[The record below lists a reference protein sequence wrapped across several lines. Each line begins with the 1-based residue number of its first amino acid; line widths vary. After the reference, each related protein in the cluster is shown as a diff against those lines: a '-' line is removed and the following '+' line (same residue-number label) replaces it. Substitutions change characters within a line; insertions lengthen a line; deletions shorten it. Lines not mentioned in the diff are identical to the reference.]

1 MQLRLGFKNEI
12 LVTNQEQIE
21 RPDSP
26 ELAAPAPRRRFF
38 KRRVVGL
45 VAGLLL
51 AGWLLPILVRL
62 NYLQDEIAAALSISL
77 GRPVRVGDV
86 HPHLVGGLDSGVS
99 LGLGFEVENV
109 EIADDPR
116 FGIEPVARIEMVEA
130 RLALR
135 SIWRRRFEFSRITL
149 VRPSINLVREATEN
163 GGTWNFSTLAGAHAA
178 ASGAGE
184 GTAADSAIPDF
195 SSNYPDIRIVDGRL
209 NIKLDN
215 RKKTLYLGALDLDL
229 RAPREPNEPWVIEF
243 SGTPSR
249 STFAQIPAF
258 LVRGEGQIGP
268 FAGAGLTAAGVP
280 MKLSWRVEDA
290 LLGEVAGV
298 LAGSEQGVH
307 GSLNVSGEVAGTT
320 SLLHVMGRAAMSD
333 LHSWD
338 KIPRHRPIDIPGPT
352 EIPAE
357 FSGIL
362 DFQQDAFQ
370 LVDLSFPISGP
381 IPGGPSAD
389 GALKSGRIR
398 VEGRIEQLSTTPLLR
413 LDAQLNDLSLIAL
426 SALAE
431 PFSLGLDPSLQ
442 IKGMLGGS
450 IEMHGLPEAWSGE
463 LLIEHAEFQRLAAD
477 GVAMPSVPG
486 TKNAAA
492 PPVARVRM
500 ESVPIRFGKGKFEA
514 GPATADFGAGG
525 PLRIVARGNLFN
537 PARSLALRGD
547 KIALTELLHW
557 APLLSSEL
565 GGESRV
571 AWLSM
576 TAGSAAL
583 NLEVNYAADS
593 SVKLTGRA
601 DIAGAQMRVSR
612 LDVPMELTSARVQFR
627 NRTMQMRSL
636 AGKIGDTAFRGGA
649 TILLPAPVSLP
660 EPDSLLPIAISFN
673 LESDEL
679 HLDPAAKPLPASERS
694 WLSALFNRNEPV
706 SPRAFPLLA
715 AVGKLKAAR
724 ILYAGLEFTNA
735 TGSAKWD
742 GDALTL
748 SQVRAGL
755 ADGEVHGEGMFRL
768 SDAPF
773 AIDLSTKFQR
783 VNAEALAD
791 RFPEWRGLFAGHLNG
806 ELLLKGSGDNWE
818 QVQRELQGAGEL
830 SGKDI
835 TVRRWPFQRG
845 QSAASL
851 VATASAPVADAKAL
865 PAAAEFSEFKASFQ
879 IAKQS
884 VQINEFL
891 ATAASRDAVRRVA
904 DVYRA
909 TGTIGF
915 DHAFNLA
922 VESLSEGRKEGLAQ
936 QWVGPLSDLRLVE
949 AIPANRNA
957 ALQTR

>member
-1 MQLRLGFKNEI
+1 M
-12 LVTNQEQIE
+12 TNQEQIE
-21 RPDSP
+21 RSGSP
-26 ELAAPAPRRRFF
+26 ELATPGPHRRFF

-45 VAGLLL
+45 VVGLLL

-116 FGIEPVARIEMVEA
+116 FGIEPVARIEVVEA
-130 RLALR
+130 RLAVR

-149 VRPSINLVREATEN
+149 VRPSINLVRAATEN
-163 GGTWNFSTLAGAHAA
+163 GGIWNFSTLAGAHAT
-178 ASGAGE
+178 ASGVGE
-184 GTAADSAIPDF
+184 GNAADPGIPDY
-195 SSNYPDIRIVDGRL
+195 SSNYPDIRIVDGRW

-229 RAPREPNEPWVIEF
+229 RAPRKPNEPWVVEF
-243 SGTPSR
+243 SATPSR
-249 STFAQIPAF
+249 STFAQMPAF

-320 SLLHVMGRAAMSD
+320 SLLRVMGRAVMSD

-338 KIPRHRPIDIPGPT
+338 KIPRHTPT

-362 DFQQDAFQ
+362 DLQQDAFQ
-370 LVDLSFPISGP
+370 VVNLSFPISGP
-381 IPGGPSAD
+381 ISGGPLKG
-389 GALKSGRIR
+389 GARKAGRIR
-398 VEGRIEQLSTTPLLR
+398 VEGRIEQLSTIPLLR
-413 LDAQLNDLSLIAL
+413 LDAQLNDLSLTAL

-431 PFSLGLDPSLQ
+431 QFSLGLDPSLQ

-450 IEMHGLPEAWSGE
+450 IEMHGLPETWSGE
-463 LLIEHAEFQRLAAD
+463 LLIEHAEFQRLIAD
-477 GVAMPSVPG
+477 SVAMPSAPG
-486 TKNAAA
+486 TEKDAAS
-492 PPVARVRM
+492 PVARVRM
-500 ESVPIRFGKGKFEA
+500 GSVPIRFGKGKFEA

-525 PLRIVARGNLFN
+525 PLRIVARGNLFD
-537 PARSLALRGD
+537 PVRSIALRGNQ
-547 KIALTELLHW
+547 IALTELLHW
-557 APLLSSEL
+557 APLFRSEL
-565 GGESRV
+565 RGEPSA

-583 NLEVNYAADS
+583 NLEINYAADS

-601 DIAGAQMRVSR
+601 DIDGAQMRVSR
-612 LDVPMELTSARVQFR
+612 LEVPLELTSARVQFR

-636 AGKIGDTAFRGGA
+636 AGKIGDTALRGVA
-649 TILLPAPVSLP
+649 TLSLPAPVSLS
-660 EPDSLLPIAISFN
+660 EPVPLPPIAITFN
-673 LESDEL
+673 LETDEL
-679 HLDPAAKPLPASERS
+679 HLDSAAKPLPASERS
-694 WLSALFNRNEPV
+694 WLSALFNRNKPV
-706 SPRAFPLLA
+706 SHRAFPPLA

-742 GDALTL
+742 GGALTL

-755 ADGEVHGEGMFRL
+755 ADGEVQGEGVFRL

-791 RFPEWRGLFAGHLNG
+791 RFPEWRGQFAGHLNG

-830 SGKDI
+830 SGKEI
-835 TVRRWPFQRG
+835 TVRRWPLQRG
-845 QSAASL
+845 PSAVSPSAVSV
-851 VATASAPVADAKAL
+851 VATAPAPVPDAKAL
-865 PAAAEFSEFKASFQ
+865 PAAAEFAEFKASFQ

-884 VQINEFL
+884 VQINEFA

-915 DHAFNLA
+915 DHAVNLT

-936 QWVGPLSDLRLVE
+936 QWVGALSDLRLVE
-949 AIPANRNA
+949 AIPVNRNA
-957 ALQTR
+957 SLQTR